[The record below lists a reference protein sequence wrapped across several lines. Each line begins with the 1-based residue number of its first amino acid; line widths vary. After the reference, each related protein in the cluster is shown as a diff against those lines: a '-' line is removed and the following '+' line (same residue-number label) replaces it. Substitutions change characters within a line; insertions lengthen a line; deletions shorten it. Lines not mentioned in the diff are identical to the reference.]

1 MLFRLWRA
9 FLYWLSGFMPRDR
22 DRVVLGAWL
31 GKRFADNPRYLAE
44 HLARVRP
51 GLRLTWIGEPS
62 VAASIPAGS
71 PIRFLPIDS
80 WAARREQLRAGTC
93 FITHG
98 MEDLGRLSLMR
109 GAVRFYLGHGLAI
122 KRMGFRDP
130 PGMPWLRRAIARV
143 LRRPD
148 RCTLHSVSGE
158 AHREKLLAEYASL
171 DIRPEE
177 IAPTGQPRVDFL
189 LRAGADDVAA
199 IRERLFRAI
208 GAAPAARI
216 VLYLPTFRR
225 KGARQ
230 FSFLDAGDG
239 EAVRAALEPR
249 LAERDAILVEKGH
262 FTEVLRGESRSGA
275 GGRRIVRLGAADFDT
290 QELLLVAD
298 VLLTDYSGCYVDYL
312 VLDRPIVH
320 FAYDLAEYETRDR
333 SLHLPLATVAGGEIA
348 RDLAALVPALVAAL
362 DRPGDTAVRRSEL
375 RAWMAT
381 FENGS
386 AAGEVERLAFG
397 R

>member
-31 GKRFADNPRYLAE
+31 GKRFADNPRFLAE
-44 HLARVRP
+44 HLSRVRP
-51 GLRLTWIGEPS
+51 GLRLTWIGEPA
-62 VAASIPAGS
+62 VAASMPAGS
-71 PIRFLPIDS
+71 PVRFLPIDS
-80 WAARREQLRAGTC
+80 WAARREQLRAGAC

-130 PGMPWLRRAIARV
+130 PGMPRLRRAIARI

-177 IAPTGQPRVDFL
+177 IVPTGQPRVDFL
-189 LRAGADDVAA
+189 LRAGPDEVAA

-208 GAAPAARI
+208 GGAAARV

-249 LAERDAILVEKGH
+249 LAERDAVLVEKGH

-275 GGRRIVRLGAADFDT
+275 GGSRVVRLGAADFDT

-333 SLHLPLATVAGGEIA
+333 SLYLPLGTVAGGDIA
-348 RDLAALVPALVAAL
+348 RDHASLVPALLAAL
-362 DRPGDTAVRRSEL
+362 DRPEETAERRRSMRAWLATFETGEAAAQVEL
-375 RAWMAT
+375 RA
-381 FENGS
+381 
-386 AAGEVERLAFG
+386 FG